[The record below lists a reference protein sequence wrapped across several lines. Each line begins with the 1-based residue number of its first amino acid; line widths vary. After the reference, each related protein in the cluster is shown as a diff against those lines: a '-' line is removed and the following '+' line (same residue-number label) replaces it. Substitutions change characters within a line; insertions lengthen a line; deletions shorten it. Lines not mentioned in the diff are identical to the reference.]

1 MYFSWTYLMKKHIL
15 LLTTLLFF
23 CVTAYSKPLFTKSK
37 YLIACLANGSTGTV
51 SPGNSEYNL
60 AFFPDRDSENATD
73 SDYWV
78 IKDLG
83 SGQYAFQNA
92 STQKYIK
99 YKPDTVDRWA
109 LRFVDQLQTDG
120 STSWTF
126 EAKTYNNLS
135 YYVIRSVLNT
145 NKIWN
150 KRATNFGGVY
160 PVGTYAVTG
169 ATLEYFLFYD
179 KDGNAV
185 VDDGGISITLPTV
198 KPTLG
203 AFAGQLDSLS
213 FGGKVP
219 AVDTA
224 NKGFYLTLPEN
235 QLEASD
241 VTLNVYFKPK
251 STTYKLYIAGIEV
264 TNNSDFTFSKVTGTS
279 SYLVEVR
286 NGTYVVAS
294 GNIYFTS
301 LPLVQLYSNTALT
314 ATYTLGRIT
323 VTEPDKPGSA
333 EYLLSDLKTRGA
345 LASSLVKKAF
355 SIKLKDT
362 NGSTPTDRSFY
373 GLRSDNNWVLDA
385 MGIDLARMRNR
396 VSTDLWNDFSVKPY
410 FGALEPNMVNGTRG
424 HFVEVFVNDSYNG
437 LYCMTEKVDRKQLNL
452 KKYTPATAIAPAI
465 QRGALFKADEWSFE
479 SQMGNTKTAYYYAG
493 KLVGTYNNAAETWCN
508 YACKYPDLGD
518 GEPIEWKSMYNAVST
533 CSDFTSDA
541 EFYPNVQTL
550 FDLAEVRD
558 YYLLIELALA
568 ADNQGKNMYFSI
580 YDQSVSP
587 KMMITPW
594 DMDATWGRRWDGT
607 SGVTGAN
614 QNFDTFVTTY
624 EHGQSNLFIRLK
636 KLNPGGFNDM
646 LKNRYRE
653 LRGTY
658 FSYSQLYGRFN
669 TYQAMLKKS
678 GALSRE
684 ITRWTGT
691 RVAADTNFDLSFLST
706 WITSRLSYLDT
717 QYLGGPY
724 VGLNNP
730 EIPCIDVSPNPVRDF
745 AKISNLQVG
754 ERVKILNIQGAVI
767 YQSIAEGEQVTIN
780 MSNVAS
786 GLYLVKAG
794 NRTVKMLKK

>member
-479 SQMGNTKTAYYYAG
+479 SHQDRLLLCRKIGWHLQQCRRN
-493 KLVGTYNNAAETWCN
+493 LVQLCLQISRSW
-508 YACKYPDLGD
+508 
-518 GEPIEWKSMYNAVST
+518 
-533 CSDFTSDA
+533 
-541 EFYPNVQTL
+541 
-550 FDLAEVRD
+550 
-558 YYLLIELALA
+558 
-568 ADNQGKNMYFSI
+568 
-580 YDQSVSP
+580 
-587 KMMITPW
+587 
-594 DMDATWGRRWDGT
+594 RWR
-607 SGVTGAN
+607 A
-614 QNFDTFVTTY
+614 
-624 EHGQSNLFIRLK
+624 H
-636 KLNPGGFNDM
+636 
-646 LKNRYRE
+646 
-653 LRGTY
+653 
-658 FSYSQLYGRFN
+658 
-669 TYQAMLKKS
+669 
-678 GALSRE
+678 
-684 ITRWTGT
+684 
-691 RVAADTNFDLSFLST
+691 
-706 WITSRLSYLDT
+706 
-717 QYLGGPY
+717 
-724 VGLNNP
+724 
-730 EIPCIDVSPNPVRDF
+730 
-745 AKISNLQVG
+745 
-754 ERVKILNIQGAVI
+754 
-767 YQSIAEGEQVTIN
+767 
-780 MSNVAS
+780 
-786 GLYLVKAG
+786 
-794 NRTVKMLKK
+794 